1 MVDFPLPINKKGL
14 CSFLGLVGYYRNY
27 IRDCSAIAQPLTDLL
42 QKSKPNQI
50 VWTDNE
56 VTAFKA
62 LKNAMI
68 HAPVL
73 RNPDFHR
80 PFILQTDASDFA
92 IGAVL
97 SQKFENGEHPIA
109 FLSSKLLPRER
120 NYSVV
125 EKECLAIVWST
136 ESLNYYLSGQKFT
149 IETDHNPL
157 TWLTKMKDKNQR
169 LLRWTLLL
177 QQYDFKINYRSG
189 ASNKNADGMSR
200 V

>member
-1 MVDFPLPINKKGL
+1 MPI
-14 CSFLGLVGYYRNY
+14 YY
-27 IRDCSAIAQPLTDLL
+27 SQPLTDLL
-42 QKSKPNQI
+42 QKSEPNQI

-56 VTAFKA
+56 VTSFKA
-62 LKNAMI
+62 LKNAMP

-109 FLSSKLLPRER
+109 FLSRKLLPRER
-120 NYSVV
+120 HYSVV
-125 EKECLAIVWST
+125 QNECLAIVWST
-136 ESLNYYLSGQKFT
+136 ESLNYYLSEQKFT

-169 LLRWTLLL
+169 LLRWAPLL
-177 QQYDFKINYRSG
+177 QQYTSKLINEKKMVFIFNLIAYLTKSFFP
-189 ASNKNADGMSR
+189 
-200 V
+200 VYF